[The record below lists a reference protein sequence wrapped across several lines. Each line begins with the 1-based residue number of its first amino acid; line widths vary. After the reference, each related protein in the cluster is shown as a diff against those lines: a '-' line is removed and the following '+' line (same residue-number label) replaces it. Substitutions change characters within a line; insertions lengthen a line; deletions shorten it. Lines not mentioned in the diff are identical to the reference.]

1 MLALSQGPVGK
12 SVHLPGG
19 LAIRSTQDRLIIG
32 PLERHKGGVV
42 TQDFEYPITVPG
54 AIRIPGWH
62 IIVEPAPP
70 DLSPKSLEPTAAL
83 FDADRLGDRLVV
95 RNKRRGDYIQPLGMK
110 GRKKLKDLFVDL
122 KIPRE
127 LRSSTP
133 LLVSEKGVLWVFP
146 YRTSELAKVDETTR
160 QRLLVRWE
168 PAP

>member
-1 MLALSQGPVGK
+1 MS
-12 SVHLPGG
+12 
-19 LAIRSTQDRLIIG
+19 
-32 PLERHKGGVV
+32 
-42 TQDFEYPITVPG
+42 
-54 AIRIPGWH
+54 
-62 IIVEPAPP
+62 
-70 DLSPKSLEPTAAL
+70 
-83 FDADRLGDRLVV
+83 
-95 RNKRRGDYIQPLGMK
+95 